1 MTDEPREAA
10 PTPGDG
16 AVTAKAEPGRGYLL
30 DLVWFVVKVV
40 IAVLIFRIFIY
51 APFTIPS
58 ESMLPRLWKGD
69 YFVAAK
75 WPYGLSNAS
84 LPLDIDLFD
93 GRVFER
99 LPERGDVVV
108 FKHPVDG
115 SDYIKR
121 VVGLPGDTVELRRG
135 RVVLNGEVL
144 PLEQAPPFDIP
155 LSANTDC
162 HPAARVQDGDVC
174 RYARAV
180 ERLPSGRSYAII
192 DLGRSVADDFG
203 PVRVPVGRVFLL
215 GDNRDN
221 SQDSRFP
228 ARAGGGIGMVP
239 VELLVGRASR
249 VLFSSGGD
257 TIRWDRIGEG
267 L

>member
-10 PTPGDG
+10 PVPGEDMN
-16 AVTAKAEPGRGYLL
+16 AAKAEPKRGYVL

-84 LPLDIDLFD
+84 LPLDLDLFE
-93 GRVFER
+93 GRVFEE

-115 SDYIKR
+115 TDYIKR
-121 VVGLPGDTVELRRG
+121 VIGLPGDTVELRRG
-135 RVVLNGEVL
+135 RVILNGEVL
-144 PLEQAPPFDIP
+144 SLEQAPPFDIP

-162 HPAARVQDGDVC
+162 HPAASVQRERVC
-174 RYARAV
+174 RYPRAI
-180 ERLPSGRSYAII
+180 ERLPSGPSYPVI

-203 PVRVPVGRVFLL
+203 PVRVPAGRLFLL

-228 ARAGGGIGMVP
+228 ARPGGGIGMVP
-239 VELLVGRASR
+239 TDLLVGRASR